1 VTPPMTPKERRHLLG
16 RGAVPPK
23 KPPGQRVVRDDV
35 VRDPDVPGDGFL
47 DPGGTG
53 APVARKG
60 RGALSN
66 RSGRYEKQERVA
78 FDDGWAS
85 TRRGD
90 DLRARAGVASYEP
103 PDAIEATTPES
114 TGYDDDPPA
123 SVDTIVTHEPIRTII
138 TTNDSPDISFDQSIN
153 PYRGCEHG
161 CIYCFARPSHAYLGL
176 SPGLDFET
184 RIVAKPDAAAFLRK
198 ELGHPRYQCRVI
210 AMGTNTDP
218 YQPTEHKLGITRS
231 ILEVL
236 AEHDHPV
243 GIVTKSAGVVRDLD
257 ILAPMAKKRLA
268 RVYLSVTTL
277 DARIASTLEPRASRP
292 RRRLEAIR
300 ALSEAGVPVGVMV
313 APVIPAVTDHEVENI
328 LAAAHRAGARTAGYV
343 LLRLPLEIKELW
355 EEWLRAHVPDR
366 AERVLELVRQTR
378 GGKLYDATW
387 HVRGTGTGP
396 YAELLARRFDIACR
410 RLGLNV
416 DRWTLDTSQFKRP
429 EKPTSQL
436 KLF

>member
-1 VTPPMTPKERRHLLG
+1 MASPPDKMRRIMGRNAPKPSRAPVIERDDI
-16 RGAVPPK
+16 
-23 KPPGQRVVRDDV
+23 VRDADIPP
-35 VRDPDVPGDGFL
+35 DPFAAPN
-47 DPGGTG
+47 

-66 RSGRYEKQERVA
+66 RSGRYEKEERLG

-85 TRRGD
+85 TTPGD
-90 DLRARAGVASYEP
+90 DNRAHVGVASY
-103 PDAIEATTPES
+103 DDEA
-114 TGYDDDPPA
+114 DPSP
-123 SVDTIVTHEPIRTII
+123 SVDTVVTHEPIRTII
-138 TTNDSPDISFDQSIN
+138 TRNDSPDISFDQSIN

-184 RIVAKPDAAAFLRK
+184 RIVAKPDAAQVLRK
-198 ELGHPRYQCRVI
+198 ELASPRYRCSVI

-218 YQPTEHKLGITRS
+218 YQPTEQRLGITRS

-243 GIVTKSAGVVRDLD
+243 GIVTKSAGVLRDVD
-257 ILAPMAKKRLA
+257 ILSAMARKNLA
-268 RVYLSVTTL
+268 KVYLSVTTL
-277 DARIASTLEPRASRP
+277 DARVASTLEPRASRP

-300 ALSEAGVPVGVMV
+300 GLAEAGVPVGVMV
-313 APVIPAVTDHEVENI
+313 APVIPAVTDHEMEGI
-328 LAAAHRAGARTAGYV
+328 LAAAYKAGARSAGYV

-366 AERVLELVRQTR
+366 ADRVLELVRQTR

-387 HVRGTGTGP
+387 NTRGTGTGP
-396 YAELLARRFDIACR
+396 WADLLARRFDVACKR
-410 RLGLNV
+410 HGLNLE
-416 DRWTLDTSQFKRP
+416 RFTLDVTRFRRP
-429 EKPTSQL
+429 EKAGPQL
-436 KLF
+436 ALFR